1 VKATKNKTNPPYRLS
16 TFEIVYGLGIDKVK
30 EMMDLLNEFELGRK
44 YGKTFTFEDV
54 KYDLDEFK
62 QMLVDNE
69 EFYNKI
75 KQTIVDKI
83 NNVEL
88 KVEEHVED

>member
-1 VKATKNKTNPPYRLS
+1 
-16 TFEIVYGLGIDKVK
+16 
-30 EMMDLLNEFELGRK
+30 MMDLLNEFELGRK

-62 QMLVDNE
+62 QMIVDNE

-75 KQTIVDKI
+75 KQSTKI
-83 NNVEL
+83 IKSLKKNVREFI
-88 KVEEHVED
+88 

>member
-1 VKATKNKTNPPYRLS
+1 
-16 TFEIVYGLGIDKVK
+16 
-30 EMMDLLNEFELGRK
+30 MDLLNEFELGRK

-62 QMLVDNE
+62 QMIVDNE

>member
-1 VKATKNKTNPPYRLS
+1 MSLS
-16 TFEIVYGLGIDKVK
+16 LE
-30 EMMDLLNEFELGRK
+30 ES
-44 YGKTFTFEDV
+44 
-54 KYDLDEFK
+54 DEFK